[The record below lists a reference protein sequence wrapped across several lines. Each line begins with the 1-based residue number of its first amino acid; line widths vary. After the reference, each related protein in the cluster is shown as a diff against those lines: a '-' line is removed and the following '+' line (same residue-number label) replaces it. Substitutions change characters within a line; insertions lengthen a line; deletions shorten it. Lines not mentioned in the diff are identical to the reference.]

1 VLKEKLLAQLAAL
14 GPAPDYQRL
23 AAEVL
28 GIHGASST
36 LARTLVEQALVMEDR
51 RERWRHVG
59 ARALCEAPAAPGVY
73 VFRDSAGGV
82 LYVGKA
88 VNLRRRL
95 GAHFADRRWRTLPPA
110 IARVTAI
117 EWQRVGSEIEA
128 LLREA
133 ILIRDL
139 RPVVNVQTAVPT
151 FGARAIPASLV
162 RDVILLVPSS
172 DSDAAQIVAARAD
185 GATLLQR
192 TLRSG
197 VDLAR
202 HSRHLW
208 GFFRRPACAAGD
220 SSAALV
226 FSWLA
231 NRGHRTTRVHPRDL
245 GSAHE
250 LRRQLRQLLVDRIC
264 FRATHCQL
272 RRVDY

>member
-23 AAEVL
+23 AVEVL

-51 RERWRHVG
+51 RERWRQVG
-59 ARALCEAPAAPGVY
+59 ERAICEAPAAPGVY
-73 VFRDSAGGV
+73 VFRDWAGGV

-110 IARVTAI
+110 MARVTAV

-139 RPVVNVQTAVPT
+139 RPVVNVQTAAPT

-162 RDVILLVPSS
+162 RDVVLLVPSS
-172 DSDAAQIVAARAD
+172 ESDAAQIVAARAD

-192 TLRSG
+192 TPRNG
-197 VDLAR
+197 ADLAR

-208 GFFRRPACAAGD
+208 GFFRRHACAAGD

-231 NRGHRTTRVHPRDL
+231 DRGQRTTRVHPRDV
-245 GSAHE
+245 GSAPE
-250 LRRQLRQLLVDRIC
+250 LRRQLGQLLADKDLFSERLAA
-264 FRATHCQL
+264 R
-272 RRVDY
+272 